1 MLEEGALRAAGSRPV
16 LFHSE
21 FPWNSCRYAEP
32 ATYSHHPL
40 CPASRHLMHTTAA
53 AGVTDTDIACSVHL
67 WEDPPTPRF
76 HHKEGMLS

>member
-1 MLEEGALRAAGSRPV
+1 
-16 LFHSE
+16 
-21 FPWNSCRYAEP
+21 
-32 ATYSHHPL
+32 
-40 CPASRHLMHTTAA
+40 MHTTAA